1 MNAVV
6 ALLAGVLFAA
16 GLLISGMAD
25 PSKITAFLDVR
36 GNWDGSL
43 MFVMAAAIAVHL
55 PIVRLM
61 KAREA
66 AGRAP
71 LFDKKFYWPDASS
84 IDAKLVAGAAIF
96 GVGWGL
102 SGYCPGPA
110 VVSIAAGGLPLLA
123 FIGAMLVGLYGV
135 RYVTTARG
143 S

>member
-1 MNAVV
+1 VNAVV
-6 ALLAGVLFAA
+6 ALIAGVIFAV
-16 GLLISGMAD
+16 GLLISGMAN

-36 GNWDGSL
+36 GHWDGSL

-55 PIVRLM
+55 PIVWLI

-71 LFDKKFYWPDASS
+71 LFAPKILWPDATG
-84 IDAKLVAGAAIF
+84 IDAKLVVGAAIF

-110 VVSIAAGGLPLLA
+110 VLSVAAGGVPLLA

-135 RYVTTARG
+135 QLVTRR
-143 S
+143 